1 MDPVSLMILGRVGGA
16 AMSIQGANIQA
27 EGMEEHATLIE
38 KYGLE
43 DVRNTRK
50 FGNEKLKHMQAS
62 AEAKKKHQY
71 KVGELYES
79 QTKLFEAGVKRDL
92 RDEKKSAA
100 DRSRMRHKQ
109 YLETSGTHAAW
120 RSAGNIAAYEG
131 HSLNMQNKDY
141 SDFLQDELID
151 AGDTADRVVDLKF
164 FGGEQAKLMRQQTSL
179 LKDYAD
185 MEYRSSLSSKRLTK
199 SALDMEISSM
209 QNATT
214 VESSGI
220 RAGARYTSQK
230 GYAGAFG
237 SLLNLGSDLYSIS

>member
-1 MDPVSLMILGRVGGA
+1 MGAQALMILGRVGGA
-16 AMSIQGANIQA
+16 AMSIQGANMQA

-50 FGNEKLKHMQAS
+50 FGNAKLKHMQAS
-62 AEAKKKHQY
+62 AEAKKNHQQ
-71 KVGELYES
+71 KVGELYEN
-79 QTKLFEAGVKRDL
+79 QTKLFEAGIKRDL
-92 RDEKKSAA
+92 RNEKKAA
-100 DRSRMRHKQ
+100 TDRSRMRHRQ
-109 YLETSGTHAAW
+109 YLETSGTHAAM
-120 RSAGNIAAYEG
+120 RSAQNIAAYEG

-141 SDFLQDELID
+141 TDFLQDELID

-179 LKDYAD
+179 LKDYAE
-185 MEYRSSLSSKRLTK
+185 MEYNSALSSKALTR
-199 SALDMEISSM
+199 SALDMQISSM

-214 VESSGI
+214 VEAAGT
-220 RAGARYTSQK
+220 RAGARYTRQR

-237 SLLNLGSDLYSIS
+237 SLLNLGSDLYKL